1 MDDIQWS
8 EVRKLFPD
16 QYVFVEDLKSKIEG
30 GKLYVE
36 EVALIRP
43 LLDSKETLEALKES
57 KDNRFI
63 YHTSNEKV
71 VMDVVMKPM
80 VRAVRS

>member
-1 MDDIQWS
+1 MQWS

-16 QYVFVEDLKSKIEG
+16 QYVFVEDLKSIIDE

-43 LLDSKETLEALKES
+43 LQDSKETLKALKES

-63 YHTSNEKV
+63 YHTSNEKI

-80 VRAVRS
+80 VRAVRP